1 MFKVLRQAVES
12 PRCRQHG
19 FTLLEVLVALAVLA
33 ITMGALIKVT
43 DTYAFNAS
51 YLQEKTLAQW
61 VAENKA
67 VEYHLMKEFPPVGSK
82 TGETE
87 MAKVD
92 WQWRVKVSNTD
103 DKRLRRLDI
112 SVALKQGD
120 LDSPITTLV
129 AFVGQPL

>member
-1 MFKVLRQAVES
+1 MSKAMRHAVERTH
-12 PRCRQHG
+12 PHQRG

-43 DTYAFNAS
+43 DSYAFNAG

-61 VAENKA
+61 IAENKA
-67 VEYHLMKEFPPVGSK
+67 VEYQLMQEFPPVGNK
-82 TGETE
+82 EGETE
-87 MAKVD
+87 MAKID

-120 LDSPITTLV
+120 LEAPVTTLV

>member
-1 MFKVLRQAVES
+1 M
-12 PRCRQHG
+12 
-19 FTLLEVLVALAVLA
+19 EVMVALAVLA

-43 DTYAFNAS
+43 DSYAFNAG

-61 VAENKA
+61 IAENKA
-67 VEYHLMKEFPPVGSK
+67 VEYLMMKEFPPVGSK

-87 MAKVD
+87 MARVD
-92 WQWRVKVSNTD
+92 WQWRVKVSNTPNN
-103 DKRLRRLDI
+103 LIRRLDI

-129 AFVGQPL
+129 AYVGES

>member
-1 MFKVLRQAVES
+1 MSKAMQQAVERTH
-12 PRCRQHG
+12 PHQRG

-43 DTYAFNAS
+43 DSYAFNAG

-67 VEYHLMKEFPPVGSK
+67 VEYQLMNEFPPVGSK
-82 TGETE
+82 EGETE
-87 MAKVD
+87 MVTVD

-120 LDSPITTLV
+120 LDNPITTLV

>member
-1 MFKVLRQAVES
+1 MSKAMRHADERTHPHQ
-12 PRCRQHG
+12 RG
-19 FTLLEVLVALAVLA
+19 FTLLEVMVALAVLA

-43 DTYAFNAS
+43 DSYAFNAG

-61 VAENKA
+61 IAENKA
-67 VEYHLMKEFPPVGSK
+67 VEYQLMQEFPAVGSK
-82 TGETE
+82 SGETG
-87 MAKVD
+87 MAGVD

-120 LDSPITTLV
+120 LETPVTTLV
-129 AFVGQPL
+129 AFVGEPL